1 MGNGSEPNGTSEK
14 LGDLGGSKVEPIVMV
29 VKKIGMVEAGGH
41 CEKRHESLEHQKRV
55 RGSVKWHQ

>member
-1 MGNGSEPNGTSEK
+1 M
-14 LGDLGGSKVEPIVMV
+14 EPIAMV

-55 RGSVKWHQ
+55 RGSVKIAQGTKKITEKILK